1 MTTLLWYRTEEVLE
15 DIEVL
20 LKKTLLKKENLS
32 LILSKLSIL
41 LMSITILGDKLA
53 ICAEKDIK
61 AEERKYLFSGSL
73 LNTTI

>member
-1 MTTLLWYRTEEVLE
+1 
-15 DIEVL
+15 
-20 LKKTLLKKENLS
+20 
-32 LILSKLSIL
+32 
-41 LMSITILGDKLA
+41 MSITILGDKLA